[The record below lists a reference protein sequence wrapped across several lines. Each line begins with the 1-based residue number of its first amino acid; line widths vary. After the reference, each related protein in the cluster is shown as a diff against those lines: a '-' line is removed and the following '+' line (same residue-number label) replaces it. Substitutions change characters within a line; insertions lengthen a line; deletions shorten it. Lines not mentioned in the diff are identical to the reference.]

1 MFLNQSD
8 PDKTEGLEMK
18 DILMVV
24 NMSLKKFKFPKVR
37 VGDLVFSKASESSK
51 NAGGIYVFEYR
62 FTNKSEKVYIG
73 KVLGGYYLPYNSPSV
88 ETIKLI
94 QEVCKSPLESATAY
108 GRRTG
113 NRASLQ
119 QGI

>member
-1 MFLNQSD
+1 
-8 PDKTEGLEMK
+8 
-18 DILMVV
+18 MVV
-24 NMSLKKFKFPKVR
+24 NMSLKKFSFQKVR

-73 KVLGGYYLPYNSPSV
+73 KVLGGYYLPYNSPSA

-94 QEVCKSPLESATAY
+94 QEVCKKVLLSLLLLMEEELATV
-108 GRRTG
+108 
-113 NRASLQ
+113 Q
-119 QGI
+119 VCKQGSNKAR